1 MYSNAAAVIFVVRFY
16 QMKAASQIVTPSGQN
31 WNCHGC
37 SNCCRGGMSI
47 PLLPEDRRRLEQQNW
62 SAADGVEPAKIIV
75 SGLNSVRLG
84 HRDDGACVFLDANG
98 RCRIHAKFGEAAKPL
113 ACRLFPLVIHPAG
126 KKLLL
131 GLRFS
136 CPSAAENK
144 GRPLAEQGMEAAK
157 LAKVFLPEG
166 CEKIPPPPVATEAGL
181 DWPDFLRFVHH
192 LDQTLAAENVA
203 IGIKLLRGLHWLGAV
218 ERGALDRIEGE
229 SAEEILAALVE
240 NAAAKA
246 PSLPEMVSE
255 PSAFGRLFL
264 RLMVLEHAR
273 TVTLADADIRSAHRW
288 KMLAAAF
295 RFARSTGRTPELR
308 AELKAVKFAD
318 IEKDFG
324 ALTPAME
331 ALLTRYFRVKIQS
344 LQFCGKAFYGRPL
357 IEGFWNLVLLFPII
371 IWLARWLAVSAG
383 RTELC
388 EADVLRAVSLVDH
401 HYSFTPYLKWRTRLL
416 HQRNDIVKLC
426 AWYAR

>member
-1 MYSNAAAVIFVVRFY
+1 
-16 QMKAASQIVTPSGQN
+16 
-31 WNCHGC
+31 
-37 SNCCRGGMSI
+37 MSI
-47 PLLPEDRRRLEQQNW
+47 PLQPEDRRRIEQQNW
-62 SAADGVEPAKIIV
+62 TKADGVEPAKIIV

-84 HRDDGACVFLDANG
+84 HLDDGSCVFLDPKG
-98 RCRIHAKFGEAAKPL
+98 RCRIHTKFGEAAKPL
-113 ACRLFPLVIHPAG
+113 ACRLFPIVIHPAG

-144 GRPLAEQGMEAAK
+144 GRPLAEQGTEALK
-157 LAKVFLPEG
+157 LAKIFLPEN
-166 CEKIPPPPVATEAGL
+166 CEKNPPPPVATEAGL

-192 LDQTLAAENVA
+192 LDQTLAVEQVS
-203 IGIKLLRGLHWLGAV
+203 IGIKLLRGLHLLGAV
-218 ERGALDRIEGE
+218 ERGALDGIQGE
-229 SAEEILAALVE
+229 SAEEILTALAE
-240 NAAAKA
+240 NAVSKA
-246 PSLPEMVSE
+246 PSIPEVVPE

-264 RLMVLEHAR
+264 RLMVLENAR
-273 TVTLADADIRSAHRW
+273 TVTVADADIRSAHRW

-295 RFARSTGRTPELR
+295 RFARSTGCTPALR

-318 IEKDFG
+318 IEKDFH

-344 LQFCGKAFYGRPL
+344 LQFCGKAFFDRPL
-357 IEGFWNLVLLFPII
+357 IEGFRNLVLLYPVIM
-371 IWLARWLAVSAG
+371 WLARWLAVSDG
-383 RTELC
+383 RMQLVET
-388 EADVLRAVSLVDH
+388 DMLRAVSLVDH
-401 HYSFTPYLKWRTRLL
+401 QYSFTPYLKWRTRLL